1 MRIRTGPALLLLC
14 AVCLGCSGSA
24 EVALTA
30 HRNIPYA
37 TIPGVSPNQTNL
49 DIFVSDPVPEKPAPV
64 LVWVHGGGWAIGGK
78 ANQMQYKPALFTSAG
93 YCLVSI
99 NYRLSPRPA
108 SAKPD
113 RIMYPVHE
121 QDVAAALA
129 WVHTHVAE
137 YGGDPERIA
146 LMGHSAGAHLV
157 SLVSTDETFLGTHKL
172 PLGVI
177 KGTVSLDTEGY
188 DIAGHMGR
196 AVTEIY
202 ENAFGPDPAV
212 WKQASPAT
220 HVAPGKGIPPFLLVT
235 RGAAVRR
242 QQCADFAS
250 ALQKAGTRAEVVN
263 APGYSHAEVNSKIGA
278 PGETVVTQPL
288 MQFLAGCFGTK
299 KLGTAPP
306 PPPTPRAD
314 RH

>member
-1 MRIRTGPALLLLC
+1 MNIRTGPALLLLC
-14 AVCLGCSGSA
+14 AVCLGCSVNA
-24 EVALTA
+24 DMALTA

-37 TIPGVSPNQTNL
+37 TIPGVSPNLTSL
-49 DIFVSDPVPEKPAPV
+49 DIYVSDPVPDKPAPV
-64 LVWVHGGGWAIGGK
+64 LVWVHGGGWAIGDK

-93 YCLVSI
+93 YCFVSI

-113 RIMYPVHE
+113 RIMHPVHE

-129 WVHTHVAE
+129 WVHGHIAE

-157 SLVSTDETFLGTHKL
+157 SLASTDESFLKAHNL
-172 PLGVI
+172 PLSTI

-188 DIAGHMGR
+188 DIVGHMTR
-196 AVTEIY
+196 EVTGIY
-202 ENAFGPDPAV
+202 ENAFGSDPAV

-220 HVAPGKGIPPFLLVT
+220 HVAPGKGMPPFLLVT

-242 QQCADFAS
+242 QLCADFAS

-263 APGYSHAEVNSKIGA
+263 AAGYSHAEVNSRIGA

-288 MQFLAGCFGTK
+288 MQFLAGCFETK
-299 KLGTAPP
+299 K
-306 PPPTPRAD
+306 
-314 RH
+314 